1 MCYVSSGPVTDLS
14 PISELRMEDKD
25 TEYATQFFGFIPES
39 FADVLNEESND
50 LISDALEAMKQK
62 LVSKFD
68 KVTQTDIE
76 TCMGAVED
84 KYLLEVDNIFEK
96 LSSSLSSG
104 VLAVPH
110 HVLLDED
117 EAWDDVKPSEAITR
131 LANTNASMEELRDK
145 IKTASYKKMMLSRSL
160 VTIQD
165 ITNKQQ
171 ENIKEYEE
179 HLKSFNVSDWKVNVD
194 LTMEKERN
202 LSKRIEA
209 IPTDVDL
216 SPEDESLFSY
226 KQQNINSKNC
236 ARILEE
242 LKKKYSLA
250 ETGN

>member
-1 MCYVSSGPVTDLS
+1 MCYVSSDPVTDLS

-160 VTIQD
+160 ETIQD

-171 ENIKEYEE
+171 DNIKAYEE
-179 HLKSFNVSDWKVNVD
+179 HLNSFNVSDWKVNVD

-209 IPTDVDL
+209 IPTDADL

>member
-1 MCYVSSGPVTDLS
+1 
-14 PISELRMEDKD
+14 MEDKD